1 MSVDFLLDAF
11 ALALETGA
19 RPTQGITVVHEETVV
34 ARLVDHVEFVPRLRW
49 LTTGLVTRDV
59 QRIFRYRQEMLTKIF
74 SGSPSDR

>member
-34 ARLVDHVEFVPRLRW
+34 RSTGRPRRVRATAALAHDRPRHARRAEDFP
-49 LTTGLVTRDV
+49 
-59 QRIFRYRQEMLTKIF
+59 IP
-74 SGSPSDR
+74 SGDADEDLQWEPE